1 MLTQSKCRPI
11 LVPMKTTDIQA
22 GDVVKIRKEF
32 DGDDQ
37 LHMVVEWNED
47 RGFVVPVN
55 WGNGSIVPRE
65 LVRQEMIEPY
75 EQMDDAEYVYALEQL
90 GFGRIGT
97 GGGCDALSKTLPDG
111 REVLITTDGDPSV
124 PLVSERA
131 QIAIDEESE
140 TDLEAREVLRRAF
153 ALAQL

>member
-1 MLTQSKCRPI
+1 MVVKATN
-11 LVPMKTTDIQA
+11 IQA

-32 DGDDQ
+32 EGDDR
-37 LHMVVEWNED
+37 LHMVVEWNQD
-47 RGFVVPVN
+47 RGFIVPID
-55 WGNGSIVPRE
+55 WKNGTIVPRE
-65 LVRQEMIEPY
+65 LVRREMIEPY
-75 EQMDDAEYVYALEQL
+75 GQMDDAEYVHILAQL

-124 PLVSERA
+124 PLVTEKA
-131 QIAIDEESE
+131 QITIDEHSE
-140 TDLEAREVLRRAF
+140 TDLSAREAIRRAF

>member
-1 MLTQSKCRPI
+1 
-11 LVPMKTTDIQA
+11 MKTADIQA

-47 RGFVVPVN
+47 RGFVVPMD
-55 WGNGSIVPRE
+55 WKNGSIVPRE
-65 LVRQEMIEPY
+65 LVRLEMIEPH
-75 EQMDDAEYVYALEQL
+75 EQMDDAEYLYALEQL

-131 QIAIDEESE
+131 QITIDGESE

>member
-1 MLTQSKCRPI
+1 
-11 LVPMKTTDIQA
+11 MKTADIQA

-47 RGFVVPVN
+47 RGFVVPMD
-55 WGNGSIVPRE
+55 WKTGSIVPRE
-65 LVRQEMIEPY
+65 LVRLEMIEPH
-75 EQMDDAEYVYALEQL
+75 EQMDDAEYLYALEQL

-124 PLVSERA
+124 PLVTERA
-131 QIAIDEESE
+131 QITIDEESE

>member
-1 MLTQSKCRPI
+1 
-11 LVPMKTTDIQA
+11 MKTADIQA

-111 REVLITTDGDPSV
+111 REVLITCDGDPSV
-124 PLVSERA
+124 PLVTERA
-131 QIAIDEESE
+131 QITIGEESE

>member
-1 MLTQSKCRPI
+1 MFTQ
-11 LVPMKTTDIQA
+11 MKTADIQA

-47 RGFVVPVN
+47 RGFVIPIN
-55 WGNGSIVPRE
+55 WQNGGIVPRE
-65 LVRQEMIEPY
+65 LVRQEMIEPHN
-75 EQMDDAEYVYALEQL
+75 QMDDAEYLYVLERL

-111 REVLITTDGDPSV
+111 REVLITADGDPSV
-124 PLVSERA
+124 PLASEQA
-131 QIAIDEESE
+131 QISIDDESE
-140 TDLEAREVLRRAF
+140 TDLNAREVIRRAF
-153 ALAQL
+153 ALAQQ

>member
-1 MLTQSKCRPI
+1 
-11 LVPMKTTDIQA
+11 MKTADIQA

-65 LVRQEMIEPY
+65 LVRQEMIEPH
-75 EQMDDAEYVYALEQL
+75 EQMDDAEYLYALEQL

-111 REVLITTDGDPSV
+111 REVLITADGDPSV

-131 QIAIDEESE
+131 QISIDEDSE
-140 TDLEAREVLRRAF
+140 TGLDAREVLRRAF

>member
-1 MLTQSKCRPI
+1 
-11 LVPMKTTDIQA
+11 MKTADIQA

-47 RGFVVPVN
+47 RGFVVPMD
-55 WGNGSIVPRE
+55 WKTGSIVPRE
-65 LVRQEMIEPY
+65 LVRLEMIEPH
-75 EQMDDAEYVYALEQL
+75 EQMDDAEYLYALEQL

-97 GGGCDALSKTLPDG
+97 GGGCDALSKTLPDW

-124 PLVSERA
+124 PLVTERA
-131 QIAIDEESE
+131 QITIDEESE

>member
-1 MLTQSKCRPI
+1 
-11 LVPMKTTDIQA
+11 MKTTDIRA

-47 RGFVVPVN
+47 RGFVVPMD
-55 WGNGSIVPRE
+55 WKTGSIVPRE
-65 LVRQEMIEPY
+65 LVRLEMIEPH
-75 EQMDDAEYVYALEQL
+75 EQMDDAEYLYALEQL

-124 PLVSERA
+124 PLVTERA
-131 QIAIDEESE
+131 QITIDEESE

>member
-1 MLTQSKCRPI
+1 LA
-11 LVPMKTTDIQA
+11 PMKTADIQA

-65 LVRQEMIEPY
+65 LVRQEMIEPHDHI
-75 EQMDDAEYVYALEQL
+75 DDAEYLYALGQL
-90 GFGRIGT
+90 GFGRIST

-111 REVLITTDGDPSV
+111 REVLITADGDPSV

-131 QIAIDEESE
+131 QITIDETSE

>member
-1 MLTQSKCRPI
+1 M
-11 LVPMKTTDIQA
+11 
-22 GDVVKIRKEF
+22 KIRKHF

-37 LHMVVEWNED
+37 LHMVVEWNQD
-47 RGFVVPVN
+47 RGFVVPIN
-55 WGNGSIVPRE
+55 WKNGGIVPRE

-75 EQMDDAEYVYALEQL
+75 ETMDDAEYLYALEQL

-97 GGGCDALSKTLPDG
+97 GGGCEALCKVLPDG
-111 REVLITTDGDPSV
+111 REVLITADGDPSV

-131 QIAIDEESE
+131 QISIEDESE
-140 TDLEAREVLRRAF
+140 TDVDAREVLRRAF

>member
-1 MLTQSKCRPI
+1 M
-11 LVPMKTTDIQA
+11 
-22 GDVVKIRKEF
+22 KIRKEF

-47 RGFVVPVN
+47 RGFVVPMD
-55 WGNGSIVPRE
+55 WKTGSIVPRE
-65 LVRQEMIEPY
+65 LVRLEMIEPH
-75 EQMDDAEYVYALEQL
+75 EQMDDAEYLYALEQL

-124 PLVSERA
+124 PLVTERA
-131 QIAIDEESE
+131 QITIDEESE

>member
-1 MLTQSKCRPI
+1 
-11 LVPMKTTDIQA
+11 MKTVDIQP

-37 LHMVVEWNED
+37 LHMVVEWNHD
-47 RGFVVPVN
+47 RGFIVPVN
-55 WGNGSIVPRE
+55 WKNGGIVPRE
-65 LVRQEMIEPY
+65 LVGQGMIEPH
-75 EQMDDAEYVYALEQL
+75 EDMDDAEYVYVLEQL

-131 QIAIDEESE
+131 QIMIDDKSE

>member
-1 MLTQSKCRPI
+1 MRTA
-11 LVPMKTTDIQA
+11 DIQA
-22 GDVVKIRKEF
+22 GDVVKIRKEC

-37 LHMVVEWNED
+37 LYLVAEWNGD
-47 RGFVVPVN
+47 RGFIIPVG
-55 WGNGSIVPRE
+55 WENGSIVPRE
-65 LVRQEMIEPY
+65 LVRQEMILPHDEL
-75 EQMDDAEYVYALEQL
+75 DDAEYLFVLEQL

-124 PLVSERA
+124 PRVTERA
-131 QIAIDEESE
+131 QISIDDVSE
-140 TDLEAREVLRRAF
+140 TDLDAVEVLRRAF

>member
-1 MLTQSKCRPI
+1 MRTA
-11 LVPMKTTDIQA
+11 DIQA
-22 GDVVKIRKEF
+22 GDVVKIRKEC

-37 LHMVVEWNED
+37 LYLVAEWNGD
-47 RGFVVPVN
+47 RGFIIPHD
-55 WGNGSIVPRE
+55 E
-65 LVRQEMIEPY
+65 L
-75 EQMDDAEYVYALEQL
+75 DDAEYLFVLEQL

-124 PLVSERA
+124 PRVTERA
-131 QIAIDEESE
+131 QISIDDVSE
-140 TDLEAREVLRRAF
+140 TDLDAVEVLRRAF

>member
-1 MLTQSKCRPI
+1 
-11 LVPMKTTDIQA
+11 MKTADIQA

-32 DGDDQ
+32 DGDAQ

-47 RGFVVPVN
+47 RGFIVPID
-55 WGNGSIVPRE
+55 WKSGTIVPRE
-65 LVRQEMIEPY
+65 LVRLEMIEPH
-75 EQMDDAEYVYALEQL
+75 EQMDDAEYLFALQQL

-131 QIAIDEESE
+131 QISIDEQSV

-153 ALAQL
+153 AFAQQ

>member
-1 MLTQSKCRPI
+1 
-11 LVPMKTTDIQA
+11 MKTADIQA
-22 GDVVKIRKEF
+22 GDIVKIRRSF

-37 LHMVVEWNED
+37 LHMVAEWNGD
-47 RGFVVPVN
+47 RGFIMPLG
-55 WGNGSIVPRE
+55 WQNGSIVPRE
-65 LVRQEMIEPY
+65 LVSEKMIEPHDGL
-75 EQMDDAEYVYALEQL
+75 DDAEYLFALELL

-124 PLVSERA
+124 PLVTDRA
-131 QIAIDEESE
+131 QITIEEESE
-140 TDLEAREVLRRAF
+140 TVLDAREVLRRAF

>member
-1 MLTQSKCRPI
+1 
-11 LVPMKTTDIQA
+11 MKTADIQA
-22 GDVVKIRKEF
+22 GDVVKIRKEC

-37 LHMVVEWNED
+37 LHMVAEWNGD
-47 RGFVVPVN
+47 RGFIVPLG
-55 WGNGSIVPRE
+55 WKSGSIVPRE
-65 LVRQEMIEPY
+65 LVRQEMIEPH
-75 EQMDDAEYVYALEQL
+75 EGLDDAEYIFALEQL

-124 PLVSERA
+124 PLVAERA
-131 QIAIDEESE
+131 QISIADEAE
-140 TDLEAREVLRRAF
+140 TDLDAREVLRRAF

>member
-1 MLTQSKCRPI
+1 
-11 LVPMKTTDIQA
+11 MKTADIQA
-22 GDVVKIRKEF
+22 GDVVKIRKEC

-37 LHMVVEWNED
+37 LYVVAEWNGD
-47 RGFVVPVN
+47 RGFIIPVG
-55 WGNGSIVPRE
+55 WKNGSIVPRE
-65 LVRQEMIEPY
+65 LVRQEMILPHDEL
-75 EQMDDAEYVYALEQL
+75 DDAEYLFVLEQL

-124 PLVSERA
+124 PLVTERA
-131 QIAIDEESE
+131 QISIDDVSE
-140 TDLEAREVLRRAF
+140 TDLDAVEVLRRAF